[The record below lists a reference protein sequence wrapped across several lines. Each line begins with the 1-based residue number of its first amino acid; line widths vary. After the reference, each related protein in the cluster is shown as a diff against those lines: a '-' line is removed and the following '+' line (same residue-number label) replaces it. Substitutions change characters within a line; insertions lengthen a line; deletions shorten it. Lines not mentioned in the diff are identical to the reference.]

1 MAEQYHDIEIE
12 SSLLGSLILNPRE
25 AYKIKNLDNCCNDY
39 TNQVIFSVIKTLY
52 EKGETFD
59 SKIIFSHAKKELE
72 SLTYSDILQLIDRAS
87 PKTMIDRYVEILYNS
102 YNKRK
107 FQLILE
113 DAKKQLKEGEEDT
126 TEIINTLHSKILD
139 ITRSLNNKKESK
151 EATALLV
158 ETFNEIVEFN
168 TGKDAKD
175 PVIPTTFKDLDNLIG
190 GLPFGEPTLI
200 GARTGVGK
208 TTFALELALKAVT
221 QGFHTLFIQLEL
233 KDTHL
238 GRKII
243 SRLTASPNDTEGV
256 DIKKLFRKNALGD
269 FESQKI
275 SSSLENLT
283 IDNFPLWVRDD
294 PSTTTNDIR
303 ADIENIIRK
312 SGKMNLLIVDSA
324 SLMRLP
330 NRGKYTNRVEELD
343 IIIKELREIAKQY
356 NIALVLVAQI
366 NRQTEQRA
374 NKRPTLA
381 DIRES
386 GAFEQESSIV
396 LGLYRDELYDEDSE
410 YQGLIEIIPL
420 KQRFGASEKSVLL
433 RFDPE
438 YGRFL
443 NSSLSTSF

>member
-1 MAEQYHDIEIE
+1 MTEQFHDIEIE
-12 SSLLGSLILNPRE
+12 YSLLGSLILNPKE
-25 AYKIKNLDNCCNDY
+25 AYKIKNLNNCCNNY
-39 TNQVIFSVIKTLY
+39 TNHVIFSVIKSLY

-72 SLTYSDILQLIDRAS
+72 SLNYSDILQLIDRAS
-87 PKTMIDRYVEILYNS
+87 PKSMIDKYVEILHNS
-102 YNKRK
+102 YNKKR

-113 DAKKQLKEGEEDT
+113 GTKKKLKEEEDT
-126 TEIINTLHSKILD
+126 TEIINDLHSEILD

-151 EATALLV
+151 EGSLLLK
-158 ETFNEIVEFN
+158 ETFDEILEFN
-168 TGKDAKD
+168 TGQDAKD
-175 PVIPTTFKDLDNLIG
+175 PVIPTTFKDLDDLIG

-256 DIKKLFRKNALGD
+256 DIKKLFRKNALSNY
-269 FESQKI
+269 ESSKI

-283 IDNFPLWVRDD
+283 SKNFPLWVRDD

-330 NRGKYTNRVEELD
+330 NRSRYINRVEELD

-443 NSSLSTSF
+443 NTSLHTSF